1 METLLKGC
9 FSLLAIKSP
18 VVALKISNC
27 NINCFFKIFDQVI
40 MREKSRKPKD
50 MSSAEID
57 FKKVFNYLFETV
69 RGLLIY
75 AKEGKFDQ
83 MFMEEGLIPQ
93 LCYVISKCFIEH
105 GNPLLCNMLGKEVAG
120 KVVADDARVLDLLNY
135 TIGTIKC
142 FTQSNNEVQ
151 VESVNNKMVPLLSLT
166 ISKVLEFNCATQR
179 KAMILV
185 QITGTLRNLAN
196 VELCQTQIAQSA
208 IVKLCDIFFDPQFNQ
223 GKELILNIARLLS
236 KVSLEISCADKI
248 VKTGHVK
255 GFLGAMVQHR
265 DSSAILIRLAYI
277 LGNLTTNFE
286 EARVKLCRKK
296 ADEKSCFL
304 TITELACFY
313 LDKDAKGDT
322 VAEAEKSANKNT
334 KYQEFTTGHLED
346 ALTKIIK
353 LLANLSTEESVAY
366 EEFHQIRDLLNKF
379 IEQLCLA
386 VNRRTIEE
394 NEEFVLNAVSCITN
408 ILYYDTA
415 QKPLLTPDLRGT
427 VFNCVKNFL
436 LATQNEEIQI
446 ETVRV
451 LSNLSRHSQLCEEL
465 FTGDKEFLQML
476 VIVLDHTLRDLV
488 FYSVGIIINM
498 SLHERVRPSLLEMKV
513 VDKLIDVLKDANLED
528 MELAKVAAKAIHN
541 L

>member
-1 METLLKGC
+1 
-9 FSLLAIKSP
+9 
-18 VVALKISNC
+18 
-27 NINCFFKIFDQVI
+27 
-40 MREKSRKPKD
+40 
-50 MSSAEID
+50 
-57 FKKVFNYLFETV
+57 
-69 RGLLIY
+69 
-75 AKEGKFDQ
+75 

-105 GNPLLCNMLGKEVAG
+105 GNPLLCDLLSQEVAG
-120 KVVADDARVLDLLNY
+120 KKIRSDDKVLDLLNY

-142 FTQSNNEVQ
+142 FTQSNKEVQ
-151 VESVNNKMVPLLSLT
+151 IDSVNNKMVPLLSLT
-166 ISKVLEFNCATQR
+166 ISKVLEFNCTNNR

-196 VELCQTQIAQSA
+196 VEQCHVQIAQSA
-208 IVKLCDIFFDPQFNQ
+208 IGKLSDIFFDPQFNQ
-223 GKELILNIARLLS
+223 GKELTLNIARLLS
-236 KVSLEISCADKI
+236 KVSQDLSCADKI
-248 VKTGHVK
+248 VKSGHVK
-255 GFLGAMVQHR
+255 GYLDAMVQHR

-296 ADEKSCFL
+296 PNEKSCFL

-313 LDKDAKGDT
+313 LEKDASGDS
-322 VAEAEKSANKNT
+322 VAEGETKAKNS

-353 LLANLSTEESVAY
+353 LLANLSIEESVAY
-366 EEFHQIRDLLNKF
+366 EEFHKMGDLVNKF
-379 IEQLCLA
+379 IGQLCNA

-415 QKPLLTPDLRGT
+415 QTSLLTPEIRGN

-451 LSNLSRHSQLCEEL
+451 LSNLSRHSQLCEE
-465 FTGDKEFLQML
+465 
-476 VIVLDHTLRDLV
+476 
-488 FYSVGIIINM
+488 
-498 SLHERVRPSLLEMKV
+498 
-513 VDKLIDVLKDANLED
+513 
-528 MELAKVAAKAIHN
+528 
-541 L
+541 